1 MRYLVWVINLK
12 IFKYLIGAQVLP
24 LNDSHQEKKKFKDQL
39 DKFQPRYQ
47 NQEPQDEAQAQGGS
61 LG

>member
-1 MRYLVWVINLK
+1 M
-12 IFKYLIGAQVLP
+12 IGAQVLP

-47 NQEPQDEAQAQGGS
+47 NQEPQDEAQAQDGS